1 MTDRRRVHPDEW
13 ATLRDVRLAALRDA
27 PYAFNSTV
35 EEASAF
41 DEGWWR
47 DRAATQAC
55 VVAFDGAAPI
65 GLAMG
70 GHLREPDPEVRTLRS
85 MWVAPDHRGAGVAD
99 GLVDD
104 VVAWARAEGA
114 SRLVLWAL
122 LPAARAQAFYERYGF
137 TRGAVEAPT
146 EHHPAMVR
154 YELAL

>member
-1 MTDRRRVHPDEW
+1 
-13 ATLRDVRLAALRDA
+13 
-27 PYAFNSTV
+27 
-35 EEASAF
+35 
-41 DEGWWR
+41 
-47 DRAATQAC
+47 
-55 VVAFDGAAPI
+55 
-65 GLAMG
+65 
-70 GHLREPDPEVRTLRS
+70 